1 MTDKEKEYIEA
12 INTEARQQAD
22 KKGLC
27 DGCRGIIT
35 ENNRKAVCDKDLLI
49 VCQKWY
55 DAFRTALKEA
65 ARRRR

>member
-1 MTDKEKEYIEA
+1 MTDKEKKYIGT
-12 INTEARQQAD
+12 INAEARQQAD

-49 VCQKWY
+49 VCEKWY
-55 DAFRTALKEA
+55 DAFRAALREA
-65 ARRRR
+65 ARRY